1 MSEFFKYLVRCPA
14 HRSQL
19 PCEKLLN
26 AGNRLRGRDP
36 STPRCWTKK
45 CCEEVL
51 MRSLYD
57 WLNVRRCGAVFRS
70 SLDINKMRAVVYEA
84 EMDQEVLRRSINA
97 ITLSMIG

>member
-1 MSEFFKYLVRCPA
+1 
-14 HRSQL
+14 
-19 PCEKLLN
+19 
-26 AGNRLRGRDP
+26 
-36 STPRCWTKK
+36 
-45 CCEEVL
+45 